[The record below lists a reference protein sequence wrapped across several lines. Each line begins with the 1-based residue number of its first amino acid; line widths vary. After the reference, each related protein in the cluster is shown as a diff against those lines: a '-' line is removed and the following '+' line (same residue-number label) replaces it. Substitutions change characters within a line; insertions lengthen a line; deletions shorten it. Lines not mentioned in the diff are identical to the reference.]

1 VIISGI
7 LNILGID
14 SDLILPSLISSTVL
28 ISLFL
33 IGRLLDSIVERKR
46 NSQEWYMKMVL
57 EPNISSIN
65 NFFGELLTDTISIG
79 EQISKDT
86 SLENKTLLFEEL
98 ALKKR
103 KLEFNFILLVSKP
116 YPKTANNLTDY
127 INSTYDCCVG
137 YLDAGNFC
145 GEVQDQFEQD
155 LMVLKAEFFEE
166 IYHPFRFK
174 SFFKWFKKNY
184 LWVFVLILILLFTF
198 LIGSSETEQKTS
210 KQSQTVPMIKQGR

>member
-1 VIISGI
+1 MIISGI

-57 EPNISSIN
+57 EPNISSI
-65 NFFGELLTDTISIG
+65 
-79 EQISKDT
+79 
-86 SLENKTLLFEEL
+86 FEEL